1 MIMHVVGNRP
11 QFIKLAPL
19 SREFKKRGYKD
30 VIVHTG
36 QHYDDNMS
44 DIFFLEL
51 GIEKPFRNLM
61 IGSGTHAY
69 ITGKALI
76 ELEKIMIEVK
86 PEIVVVYG
94 DTNSTLAA
102 ALAAVKLDL
111 PIVHIEAGPRT
122 YVNHNPEEIN
132 RRMVDHI
139 STILCCPDKISVNN
153 LKKENLVKG
162 VSFTG
167 DIMYDTFLYCK
178 ENEKTDTLSRLH
190 LRKNEYALM
199 TWHRQENTADRE
211 RMARILE
218 FVGEIGIPV
227 LCPMHPRTKKML
239 QSFQLWEKAQQTENF
254 QVLSPVGYLE
264 MITLMNNSRFI
275 ICDSGGVSKESYF
288 AGKKCFFMLPFSPWK
303 ELVDN
308 GTITTIDFN
317 DPKDWKE
324 KTELVKRC
332 PAERIVGD
340 DELFGSGDTAK
351 RIVDILE
358 STHLI

>member
-19 SREFKKRGYKD
+19 SREFKKRGYED
-30 VIVHTG
+30 IIVHTG

-44 DIFFLEL
+44 DIFFQEL

-69 ITGKALI
+69 ITGQALI
-76 ELEKIMIEVK
+76 ELEKIMTEIK

-102 ALAAVKLDL
+102 ALSAVKLDL

-139 STILCCPDKISVNN
+139 STVLCCPDKISVSN
-153 LKKENLVKG
+153 LKKENIEQG
-162 VSFTG
+162 VYFTG

-178 ENEKTDTLSRLH
+178 ENEKTETLSRLN
-190 LRKNEYALM
+190 LRKDEYALM
-199 TWHRQENTADRE
+199 TWHRQENTATRE
-211 RMARILE
+211 RMERILE
-218 FVGEIGIPV
+218 FVGAAGIPV

-239 QSFQLWEKAQQTENF
+239 QSFDLWEKALQTENF

-303 ELVDN
+303 ELVEN
-308 GTITTIDFN
+308 GTITTIDFD
-317 DPKDWKE
+317 DPKDLKI
-324 KTELVKRC
+324 KTEQVINSHMEKIR
-332 PAERIVGD
+332 RD
-340 DELFGSGDTAK
+340 DKLFGSGETAK
-351 RIVDILE
+351 EIVDILE
-358 STHLI
+358 SAHLI